1 MSVAPA
7 ELAEFRREVVAWLQ
21 ANMPRADFLLPQTF
35 MEVGDDRQFE
45 FLRAWQRKVHEAGYL
60 GVAWPAAYG
69 GRGMPQAYQDVVT
82 QEMVRLRAPFVMN
95 TIGLQWAG
103 PLILHFGSHEVKSRY
118 VKRILSAEDI
128 WCQGF
133 SEPNHGSDL
142 ASAETR
148 AERSGNE
155 YVVNGSKIWTT
166 LGPYAD
172 YMILLARTDRNAESK
187 YAGLSFFLCPM
198 KVEGITPRP
207 IRKMTGEYGFS
218 QIMFND
224 ARIPATCLLG
234 EEGQGWQLAMQTLT
248 FERGAQGGQ
257 AGGPSAT
264 NMSQPDDIIALARQS
279 MKDGKPAIEDPLVRD
294 QLMRILIDDTG
305 LQLNAH
311 RQRIRALVAER
322 PQAIPLMNKLV
333 GSELRLAVGRFT
345 ATLMGPDAALY
356 VGDANAVDGGR
367 WLRSYFNAF
376 SSTIGGGTSEIQRN
390 IVGER
395 ILGLPKG

>member
-1 MSVAPA
+1 
-7 ELAEFRREVVAWLQ
+7 
-21 ANMPRADFLLPQTF
+21 
-35 MEVGDDRQFE
+35 
-45 FLRAWQRKVHEAGYL
+45 
-60 GVAWPAAYG
+60 
-69 GRGMPQAYQDVVT
+69 
-82 QEMVRLRAPFVMN
+82 
-95 TIGLQWAG
+95 
-103 PLILHFGSHEVKSRY
+103 
-118 VKRILSAEDI
+118 
-128 WCQGF
+128 
-133 SEPNHGSDL
+133 
-142 ASAETR
+142 
-148 AERSGNE
+148 
-155 YVVNGSKIWTT
+155 
-166 LGPYAD
+166 
-172 YMILLARTDRNAESK
+172 
-187 YAGLSFFLCPM
+187 M

>member
-1 MSVAPA
+1 
-7 ELAEFRREVVAWLQ
+7 
-21 ANMPRADFLLPQTF
+21 
-35 MEVGDDRQFE
+35 
-45 FLRAWQRKVHEAGYL
+45 
-60 GVAWPAAYG
+60 
-69 GRGMPQAYQDVVT
+69 MPQAYQDVVT

-207 IRKMTGEYGFS
+207 IRKITGEYGFS